1 MTTVLEC
8 IDSGTRYL
16 EKRGVEDARRN
27 MQMLIAHHLQ
37 CTRMQL
43 YLRFD
48 EPLGENVLV
57 PLRED
62 LKKRG
67 ERIPLQHLLGTVCF
81 HNRDFM
87 SDTRALIPRPETEE
101 LVELLLKEFSKPP
114 AQVLDMGC
122 GSGVLGVSLAC
133 EWPTSQVMLADISP
147 SALALAQEN
156 ATALHAVNT
165 IFIVSDLF
173 STLAGPYD
181 LIVANLPYVS
191 ENERTTLSP
200 EVMHDPTLALFSGA
214 DGLDC
219 IRKFLAAAPN
229 FLTDTGCI
237 ALEIGYDQAAAVQ
250 SILEQLGYQEI
261 SIRADISGV
270 LRFPLAKCPRSA
282 NAVLPEI

>member
-27 MQMLIAHHLQ
+27 MQMLIAHRLQ

-48 EPLGENVLV
+48 EPLGENILI

-67 ERIPLQHLLGTVCF
+67 ERVPLQHLLGTVCF
-81 HNRDFM
+81 HNRDFI
-87 SDTRALIPRPETEE
+87 SDARALIPRPETEE
-101 LVELLLKEFSKPP
+101 LVELLLKEFPDAP
-114 AQVLDMGC
+114 AQILDMGC
-122 GSGVLGVSLAC
+122 GSGVLGITLAC
-133 EWPTSQVMLADISP
+133 EWPAAQVALADISP

-156 ATALHAVNT
+156 ASALKAENT
-165 IFIVSDLF
+165 TFIVSDLF
-173 STLAGPYD
+173 SALTGRFE

-191 ENERTTLSP
+191 ENERSSLTP
-200 EVMHDPTLALFSGA
+200 EVMHDPALALFSGA

-219 IRKFLAAAPN
+219 IRRFLAAAPDY
-229 FLTDTGCI
+229 LTDSGSI

-250 SILEQLGYQEI
+250 SILQQLGYQEI

-282 NAVLPEI
+282 NAVLPDK